1 MIESEI
7 NAILAIVTF
16 ADYLACM
23 RYMIRQMS
31 CIERS
36 ITQSQR
42 HSREQIRRKL
52 ISQLET
58 HYNSRSIIR
67 MSYDAFTRLVAI
79 LRQRRLL
86 RDNQYSIVEE
96 QVTKFLHILSGHSS
110 IRAEGFFFRR
120 STETIS
126 RHFHQVLRVQVN
138 GSTVPPE
145 IFNSGGRFYPYF
157 KNCIGVLDGTHIR
170 VKVPKE
176 DVSRYRGRKDFPTMN
191 VLAACTFDLKF
202 TYVLPGW
209 EGSASDSRILENAME
224 YFFGLP
230 EELRLE
236 WLREKMDFEF

>member
-16 ADYLACM
+16 AGYLACM

-36 ITQSQR
+36 ITQSQC
-42 HSREQIRRKL
+42 HSREQIRREL
-52 ISQLET
+52 IAQLET

-79 LRQRRLL
+79 LRQRGLL

-96 QVTKFLHILSGHSS
+96 QVAKFLHILSGHSS
-110 IRAEGFFFRR
+110 TRVEGFFFRR

-126 RHFHQVLRVQVN
+126 RHFHQVLRAIITLEDHFLVQ
-138 GSTVPPE
+138 
-145 IFNSGGRFYPYF
+145 
-157 KNCIGVLDGTHIR
+157 NCIGALDGTHIQ

-176 DVSRYRGRKDFPTMN
+176 DVSRYRGRKCFPTMN

-209 EGSASDSRILENAME
+209 EGSASDSRILENAIHNE
-224 YFFGLP
+224 DNLNVLQDILSFFQI
-230 EELRLE
+230 
-236 WLREKMDFEF
+236 